1 MKKKI
6 LALGTTALLAVL
18 ILSSFVPAFRGEF
31 PGFLERSPETRAN
44 LITAIIKNRL
54 SLDEAQAGKTYQI
67 NLKYARMFQPYMER
81 DEISPETRNE
91 LIELNKK
98 RKEEIKSLLTPEQI
112 EQTESIR
119 KRWIKR
125 LEIILAQL
133 KENDV
138 TNP

>member
-1 MKKKI
+1 MKTRI
-6 LALGTTALLAVL
+6 FALGTMTLLAVL
-18 ILSSFVPAFRGEF
+18 ILSSFVPAFRDEF

-54 SLDEAQAGKTYQI
+54 SLNEAQAEKTYQI

-81 DEISPETRNE
+81 DEISPETRDE